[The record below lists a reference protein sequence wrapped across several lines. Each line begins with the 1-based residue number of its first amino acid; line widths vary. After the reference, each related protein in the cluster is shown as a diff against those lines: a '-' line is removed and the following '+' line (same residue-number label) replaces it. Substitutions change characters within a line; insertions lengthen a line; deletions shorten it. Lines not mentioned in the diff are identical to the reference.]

1 MSLHF
6 SGSSSSCTALLKDS
20 HWSAFMSDT
29 RVTSQLP
36 VCDVANIQDKTM
48 KGTLKPLENLDSICI
63 YVKLFFCCKPFFFLY
78 SCHAWGQRASSSD
91 SRKKPRQCPGARS
104 HPAGR
109 RAAEKVG
116 IDWRSR
122 NGDYL
127 GSADQKRHAQTVPA
141 VLADTNSPLPASTNT
156 C

>member
-1 MSLHF
+1 MCLQ
-6 SGSSSSCTALLKDS
+6 GSP

-29 RVTSQLP
+29 RVTFQLA
-36 VCDVANIQDKTM
+36 VCDVAKIQENTM
-48 KGTLKPLENLDSICI
+48 KGTLKRLENLDSICI
-63 YVKLFFCCKPFFFLY
+63 CVKLFFFGKHFFFFTP
-78 SCHAWGQRASSSD
+78 AMPRD
-91 SRKKPRQCPGARS
+91 SVRPLKTGGGKKKPKQCPGARS
-104 HPAGR
+104 YTAKR
-109 RAAEKVG
+109 RAGEKAG

-127 GSADQKRHAQTVPA
+127 GSTDQKRHAQTVPA